1 MKRASSSYQFY
12 KPTQIDDKS
21 VRDQWNPRKS
31 PSQNMAAMGL
41 ATSVNSTI
49 DARDAFAHAYIK
61 QPTDSSKAIE
71 LFDIPDSDQLNNDD
85 SKANNKIITLPGK
98 TYSQRTLPVSLD
110 DQKYVI
116 KCLKKHGDD
125 YTAMMRDIK
134 VNDMQHTST
143 KLRKMAARFYLLSEE
158 HVRVDIPDNV
168 RPLMKA

>member
-1 MKRASSSYQFY
+1 
-12 KPTQIDDKS
+12 
-21 VRDQWNPRKS
+21 
-31 PSQNMAAMGL
+31 MGL

-71 LFDIPDSDQLNNDD
+71 LFDIPESDQLNND
-85 SKANNKIITLPGK
+85 SKKEITTLPGK
-98 TYSQRTLPVSLD
+98 TYAQRTLPVSID
-110 DQKYVI
+110 DQKYII

-158 HVRVDIPDNV
+158 HIRVEIPDNV

>member
-1 MKRASSSYQFY
+1 
-12 KPTQIDDKS
+12 
-21 VRDQWNPRKS
+21 
-31 PSQNMAAMGL
+31 MAAMGL

-71 LFDIPDSDQLNNDD
+71 LFDIPESDQLHNND
-85 SKANNKIITLPGK
+85 SKKEITTLPGK
-98 TYSQRTLPVSLD
+98 TYSQRTLPVSVD
-110 DQKYVI
+110 DQKYII

-158 HVRVDIPDNV
+158 HIRVDIPDNV
-168 RPLMKA
+168 RPLMKAYK

>member
-1 MKRASSSYQFY
+1 
-12 KPTQIDDKS
+12 
-21 VRDQWNPRKS
+21 
-31 PSQNMAAMGL
+31 MAAMGL
-41 ATSVNSTI
+41 ATSVNYTI

-71 LFDIPDSDQLNNDD
+71 LFDIPESDQLNND
-85 SKANNKIITLPGK
+85 SKKEITTLPGK
-98 TYSQRTLPVSLD
+98 TYSQRTLPVSVD
-110 DQKYVI
+110 DQKYII

-158 HVRVDIPDNV
+158 HIRVDIPDNV